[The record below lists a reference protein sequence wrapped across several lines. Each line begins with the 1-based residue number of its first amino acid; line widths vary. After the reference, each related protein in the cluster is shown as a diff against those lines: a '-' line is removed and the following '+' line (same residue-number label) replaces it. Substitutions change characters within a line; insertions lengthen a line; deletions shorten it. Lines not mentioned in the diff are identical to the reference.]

1 MDDHDF
7 QTLEIN
13 EWAPLHM
20 ALQRKIFENC
30 LLTFEP
36 GQYRFKRERLQTKHR
51 FTPHPQ
57 TTTTSLQKIIGKWKS
72 ERKN

>member
-1 MDDHDF
+1 
-7 QTLEIN
+7 
-13 EWAPLHM
+13 
-20 ALQRKIFENC
+20 
-30 LLTFEP
+30 LTFEP